1 MIKTENVSRIVNN
14 GTNNGTEEF
23 VDTGNSS
30 TWEVVLG
37 NLFLNMIRI
46 RNLSRFLISGD
57 YTIEVDRC

>member
-14 GTNNGTEEF
+14 GTNYATEEL

-46 RNLSRFLISGD
+46 RNLSRFLGD

>member
-14 GTNNGTEEF
+14 GTNYATEEL